1 MREKVARARHTPGD
15 PRRARIA
22 RRGAHPGGRAN
33 RPFRARLLVGQ
44 GIRGKRRGDEEG
56 GRLCGRVVVGGGKG
70 AGPQRVS
77 AREEGRGGVVSPS
90 VKKIR
95 LDSHTRVR
103 RWVLLRAR
111 VWRGVLE
118 AGPSRRNTSVTSLPP
133 PPSHRLGRQTSALPA
148 ARKGPSRARGSLGLA
163 RRASAPLRT
172 CAMCVSRRPG
182 LLERGDGVLRMVNAS
197 VGARA
202 WADFEGNG
210 GAIKLP
216 TLAAHLD

>member
-1 MREKVARARHTPGD
+1 MTRGARELREGARTRGD
-15 PRRARIA
+15 ARIA
-22 RRGAHPGGRAN
+22 LFARASWLVRGSEESAGGT
-33 RPFRARLLVGQ
+33 
-44 GIRGKRRGDEEG
+44 KRGDGCVG
-56 GRLCGRVVVGGGKG
+56 GWWWGGGKG